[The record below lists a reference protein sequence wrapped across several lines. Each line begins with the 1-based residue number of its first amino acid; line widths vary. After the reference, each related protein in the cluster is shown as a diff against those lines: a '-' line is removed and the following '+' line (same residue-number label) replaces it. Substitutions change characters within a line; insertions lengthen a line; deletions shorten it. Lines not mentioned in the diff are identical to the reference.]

1 MEYYLQVLLGLIV
14 LVALV
19 VPMSKNIKAI
29 SIKNI
34 AAAILIMF
42 IFGFILLNDYVAG
55 FFEVISAGVAK
66 LSSATA
72 DGTSFVFGSLFEE
85 HPYAFA
91 LNVLPL
97 IIVMSTLSALLWH
110 WRVLP
115 LVIKGLSYVCEK
127 LFNLGGPISFGAAAN
142 VFVGQVEAPLF
153 VRPYLSKMSKKELL
167 ILMTAGMATVSGSV
181 MIALAGVLENQF
193 VGLNIVQ
200 HFLTAS
206 ILSIPGAIM
215 YAEIMYPSNDITHH
229 MSDAKE
235 EKIYA
240 GSMDAITKGTK
251 DGLNIAVN
259 VAAILISILALVSIV
274 DGALNLIISDL
285 SLQRILGY
293 IFAPIC
299 WLLGIPWSEAPSAA
313 ELLGLK
319 LATNEFVAYI
329 QLGELE
335 PEFFTDRTKV
345 ILLYALCG
353 FANFSSVGILI
364 SGIGAMAPERTNDLI
379 DVSVKALVGAT
390 LASCM
395 TGLIAGLFV

>member
-1 MEYYLQVLLGLIV
+1 MEYYLQILLGLIV
-14 LVALV
+14 LIGVV
-19 VPMSKNIKAI
+19 VPMSTDMKAI
-29 SIKNI
+29 RIKNI
-34 AAAILIMF
+34 VAAIIVMVL
-42 IFGFILLNDYVAG
+42 FGFILLNDYVAG
-55 FFEVISAGVAK
+55 FFEIISAGVAK

-72 DGTSFVFGSLFEE
+72 DGTAFVFGSLFEQ

-110 WRVLP
+110 WRILP
-115 LVIKGLSYVCEK
+115 MVIKGLSYVCEK

-153 VRPYLSKMSKKELL
+153 VKPYLSKMSKKELL

-193 VGLNIVQ
+193 VGINIVQ

-215 YAEIMYPSNDITHH
+215 YAEIMYPSNEITHH
-229 MSDAKE
+229 IEDAKE

-274 DGALNLIISDL
+274 DGALDLLISGM
-285 SLQRILGY
+285 SLQKILGY

-299 WLLGIPWSEAPSAA
+299 WLLGVPWSEAPSAA
-313 ELLGLK
+313 D
-319 LATNEFVAYI
+319 Y
-329 QLGELE
+329 
-335 PEFFTDRTKV
+335 
-345 ILLYALCG
+345 
-353 FANFSSVGILI
+353 
-364 SGIGAMAPERTNDLI
+364 
-379 DVSVKALVGAT
+379 
-390 LASCM
+390 
-395 TGLIAGLFV
+395 

>member
-1 MEYYLQVLLGLIV
+1 
-14 LVALV
+14 
-19 VPMSKNIKAI
+19 
-29 SIKNI
+29 
-34 AAAILIMF
+34 
-42 IFGFILLNDYVAG
+42 
-55 FFEVISAGVAK
+55 
-66 LSSATA
+66 
-72 DGTSFVFGSLFEE
+72 
-85 HPYAFA
+85 
-91 LNVLPL
+91 
-97 IIVMSTLSALLWH
+97 
-110 WRVLP
+110 
-115 LVIKGLSYVCEK
+115 
-127 LFNLGGPISFGAAAN
+127 
-142 VFVGQVEAPLF
+142 
-153 VRPYLSKMSKKELL
+153 
-167 ILMTAGMATVSGSV
+167 MATVSGSV

-193 VGLNIVQ
+193 VGINIVQ

-215 YAEIMYPSNDITHH
+215 YAEIMYPSNEITHH
-229 MSDAKE
+229 IEDAKE

-274 DGALNLIISDL
+274 DGALDLLISGM
-285 SLQRILGY
+285 SLQKILGY

-299 WLLGIPWSEAPSAA
+299 WLLGVPWSEAPSAA

-329 QLGELE
+329 QLGGLE
-335 PEFFTDRTKV
+335 PEFFSDRTKV

-364 SGIGAMAPERTNDLI
+364 SGIGAMAPERTGDLI

-390 LASCM
+390 LASCL
-395 TGLIAGLFV
+395 TGLVAGLFV

>member
-19 VPMSKNIKAI
+19 VPMSTNIKAI

-34 AAAILIMF
+34 LAAILVMF
-42 IFGFILLNDYVAG
+42 LFGFILLNDYVAG
-55 FFEVISAGVAK
+55 FFEIISAGVAK

-72 DGTSFVFGSLFEE
+72 DGTSFVFGSLFEQ

-97 IIVMSTLSALLWH
+97 IIVMSTISALLWH
-110 WRVLP
+110 WKVLP
-115 LVIKGLSYVCEK
+115 LVIKGLSYICEK

-153 VRPYLSKMSKKELL
+153 VKPYLSRMSKKELL

-215 YAEIMYPSNDITHH
+215 YAEIMYPSKDITHH

-240 GSMDAITKGTK
+240 GSMDAITRGTK

-274 DGALNLIISDL
+274 DGTLNLLVSDL
-285 SLQRILGY
+285 SLQKILGY

-390 LASCM
+390 LASCL
-395 TGLIAGLFV
+395 TGLVAGLFV

>member
-1 MEYYLQVLLGLIV
+1 MSYYLQVLLGLIV

-19 VPMSKNIKAI
+19 IPMSTNIKAI

-34 AAAILIMF
+34 VAAILVMI

-55 FFEVISAGVAK
+55 FFEIISAGVAK

-153 VRPYLSKMSKKELL
+153 VKPYLSKMSKKELL

-259 VAAILISILALVSIV
+259 VAAILISVLALVSIV
-274 DGALNLIISDL
+274 DGALSLIISDL
-285 SLQRILGY
+285 SLQKILGY

-364 SGIGAMAPERTNDLI
+364 SGIGAMAPARTNDLI